1 MNAIKDHVAALYWT
15 ILQIVQ
21 GRYLLYFIPGIV
33 IALFYI
39 IYMSQIK
46 SVNDMLSIVDYIPW
60 VGGYLEEG
68 KNTVFGWLEGVSLYF
83 YQFIII
89 TLLSPFHTLLSERI
103 DENITQRTFKSG
115 WEKIINDLI
124 RTLGVV
130 ILGGLMFIVLKLT
143 WMLFAWLLGI
153 SFLNPFISAILVG
166 FFTGFNSYDF
176 SLERDDVSVFQSWRY
191 SRKHWLHMVITG
203 GIFSAF
209 LFIPYIGVVLAP
221 VILTMIGT
229 FCYIR
234 IQQRESA

>member
-1 MNAIKDHVAALYWT
+1 MAALHWT
-15 ILQIVQ
+15 FLQIVQ

-39 IYMSQIK
+39 IYMSQVK
-46 SVNDMLSIVDYIPW
+46 SVDGMLSVVSYIPW
-60 VGGYLEEG
+60 VGSYLEEG
-68 KNTVFGWLEGVSLYF
+68 KNTLFDWLEGVSLYF

-103 DENITQRTFKSG
+103 DEDITKRSFKSG
-115 WEKIINDLI
+115 WEKVINDLI

-130 ILGGLMFIVLKLT
+130 ILGGLLFVGMKLI

-153 SFLNPFISAILVG
+153 SFLNPFISALLVG

-176 SLERDDVSVFQSWRY
+176 SLERNNISVFQSWKY
-191 SRKHWLHMVITG
+191 SRKHWVHMVITG

-209 LFIPYIGVVLAP
+209 LFIPYIGVVMAP

-234 IQQRESA
+234 IEQREEA